1 MKKHNDLFFKRV
13 VLTSTSLPK
22 PRFRYSPVIQAGPFV
37 FVSGLVALDADSSTL
52 VGGGVY
58 AETKQILA
66 NMKRLV
72 QEMEWS
78 LEQLVMVRV
87 FCADFAAFVD
97 VNRAWEEFFVDIV
110 PPART
115 SVGVSALP
123 LGALVEM
130 EFQLMVDDIPSA

>member
-37 FVSGLVALDADSSTL
+37 FVSGLVALDADSGTL

-87 FCADFAAFVD
+87 FCADFAAFAD
-97 VNRAWEEFFVDIV
+97 VNRAWEEFFLDIA

-130 EFQLMVDDIPSA
+130 EFQLLVDDIPSA

>member
-1 MKKHNDLFFKRV
+1 MKKPNDLFFKRV
-13 VLTSTSLPK
+13 VLTSKSLPK

-37 FVSGLVALDADSSTL
+37 FVSGLVALDAGGTL

-87 FCADFAAFVD
+87 FCADFAAFAD
-97 VNRAWEEFFVDIV
+97 VNRAWEEFFLDIV

-130 EFQLMVDDIPSA
+130 EFQLLVDDIPSA